1 MNDLIRTEKLFGGNK
16 IIIGS
21 PSSDLILESLG
32 KIYIKTGKSTQ
43 LLDKVIQSLIQIND
57 KELIIISNDIE
68 LPYPGDGKLIFNPS
82 NNILYICIDGE
93 KLELIE
99 ASGKEG
105 NYVKKSGDRMSG
117 TLCLDNKDPL
127 RIQVTSL
134 IKNLNSEYLDGYKAD
149 ALAKKHEDEVI
160 DGKWIFEALQRFK
173 DKVIIDKSIGTE
185 SYQDGY
191 QGYGWKIDSKSNT
204 LTIDNII
211 VRKSMQ
217 VFELVVNKIR
227 ATNGTLWITNSATI
241 EEVTAVS
248 EESNND
254 NWHFSE
260 DRQNII
266 KGSEQYPIH
275 FSDNEKLWTEKIN
288 YITTVQDYKNKLL
301 KFESD
306 GEYQSYIIYDKFFKN
321 SNSYYIIKT
330 DEFVFLEGDL
340 IRCQKLIKSGIKYYD
355 AVVIRNI
362 KYDEYLIQLSENT
375 EIFKD
380 FDVSSNDKENEQDQD
395 IYMLP
400 QKTDVLVQ
408 FGNIFNVNRQGTFYI
423 TSSEIN
429 SPYAMVIS
437 GCNRPNYNEP
447 YSTPIF
453 NEDGSVKQE
462 NNKYKYEWVKSIKVR
477 LGKLDGQW
485 DNFYLDENGDSTIH
499 GWGLY
504 GQDVYLTG
512 EFHLNNGKTIVD
524 FAQDGILMK
533 FKNAGLEIKDI
544 IDNSVQPQNGWIVQM
559 YPQYAY
565 SLKIKDLDPRL
576 LEFEEGIPKYYTHL
590 GVKYTLT
597 KPGVYYQADCHLDEF
612 NWFIMIQEGES
623 KWNENKQGIILTAD
637 QVKIVN
643 PKDPNSKSI
652 SMFYFDETGKAW
664 FNTDMIAVSAI
675 INKNT
680 INSRYGFD
688 SDGNFKDGNFTNPLW
703 ALYDNGNGLLAGGNI
718 RWQTNGQLDI
728 RGVIHANYGDI
739 SGMYLTASSQNNYY
753 QYLRGKGLLLG
764 NSTLILNNNFWDGA
778 NSQEY
783 NISNNIQDDGQ
794 DHLQNI
800 SDMFNILNIDNPK
813 NFEQWQLKM
822 HYLKQRNYKQ
832 SSDSNFSKLLP
843 YDNGILIN
851 NFGIKQKVN
860 KQIFSYDSTI
870 LNITYSPVRFSN
882 DSRYVFSADA
892 AYNGYLNGAF
902 IGVYNFIINNR
913 YDGYKYIIIALDD
926 VIDKNPELGSFLIKG
941 IKQGNISIRTNYQPI
956 LVLDENKAY
965 KQPQYWYAVC
975 EEDENAIQVNNGSYG
990 QFSNWELQEISWDY
1004 LDHNNLPSVGFYQG
1018 YKNNAKEYH
1027 KYRWTNGTEDYRYG
1041 LVGTNVTEI
1050 QVIKNPTD
1058 EFKNKNKSITNWI
1071 NDTQKFYDVQP
1082 WHNLF
1087 TGLKFNDQTQ
1097 MFSSLASFR
1106 FQEENNIVGEESPL
1120 KLNLNEDQFIFNCI
1134 YPEAIT
1140 PTNATGRV
1148 FDRSRFTDDYYY
1160 NMNYAQL
1167 FKGFPY
1173 DIKDIKGIWK
1183 LQKLNSDGETYS
1195 NYTLQQSDLYETIN
1209 NYIKIAIGDDSSS
1222 NYGGFNLQI
1231 VYNE

>member
-1 MNDLIRTEKLFGGNK
+1 MNDLIKTEKLFGGNK

-117 TLCLDNKDPL
+117 TLYLDNKDPL

-217 VFELVVNKIR
+217 VFELVINKIR

-288 YITTVQDYKNKLL
+288 YITTAQDYKNKLL
-301 KFESD
+301 EFESD

-330 DEFVFLEGDL
+330 GEFVFLEGDL

-362 KYDEYLIQLSENT
+362 KFDEYLIQLSENT

-437 GCNRPNYNEP
+437 DCNRPNYNEP

-485 DNFYLDENGDSTIH
+485 DNFYLDENGNSTIH

-544 IDNSVQPQNGWIVQM
+544 TG
-559 YPQYAY
+559 
-565 SLKIKDLDPRL
+565 
-576 LEFEEGIPKYYTHL
+576 E
-590 GVKYTLT
+590 
-597 KPGVYYQADCHLDEF
+597 QA
-612 NWFIMIQEGES
+612 
-623 KWNENKQGIILTAD
+623 NKQGIILTAD

-643 PKDPNSKSI
+643 PKDPNSKNI

-664 FNTDMIAVSAI
+664 FNTDMIAINTI

-680 INSRYGFD
+680 INSNYGFD

-703 ALYDNGNGLLAGGNI
+703 ALYDNGHGLLAGGNI
-718 RWQTNGQLDI
+718 RWNTGGELDI

-739 SGMYLTASSQNNYY
+739 SGMYLTASFHNDQY

-778 NSQEY
+778 ISEGDD
-783 NISNNIQDDGQ
+783 ISNYIKADGK
-794 DHLQNI
+794 DYLQNI
-800 SDMFNILNIDNPK
+800 YDMFSTLNIDYPK

-822 HYLKQRNYKQ
+822 HNLKQRNYKQ
-832 SSDSNFSKLLP
+832 SSDSNASKLLP

-860 KQIFSYDSTI
+860 KQILSYDSTI
-870 LNITYSPVRFSN
+870 LNITYSPVRFNN
-882 DSRYVFSADA
+882 DYRYVFSADA

-941 IKQGNISIRTNYQPI
+941 IKQGNISIRANYQPI
-956 LVLDENKAY
+956 LVLDENKVY
-965 KQPQYWYAVC
+965 KQPQYWYSMSDN
-975 EEDENAIQVNNGSYG
+975 DENAIELNNGSYG
-990 QFSNWELQEISWDY
+990 QFSNWELQEIPWDY
-1004 LDHNNLPSVGFYQG
+1004 LDHNNSANVGFYQG
-1018 YKNNAKEYH
+1018 YKSDAKEYH

-1041 LVGTNVTEI
+1041 LVGTNITEI
-1050 QVIKNPTD
+1050 QVIKKPTD

-1071 NDTQKFYDVQP
+1071 NDTQKLYDVQP

-1087 TGLKFNDQTQ
+1087 TGLKFNDQSQ

-1106 FQEENNIVGEESPL
+1106 FQEKNNIVGEESPL

-1140 PTNATGRV
+1140 PINATGRV
-1148 FDRSRFTDDYYY
+1148 FDRNRYIDDYYY
-1160 NMNYAQL
+1160 NMNYTQL

-1173 DIKDIKGIWK
+1173 NIKDIKGIWK

-1195 NYTLQQSDLYETIN
+1195 DYTLQQSDLYETIN

>member
-1 MNDLIRTEKLFGGNK
+1 MNDLVRTEKLFGGNK
-16 IIIGS
+16 TIVGS

-117 TLCLDNKDPL
+117 TLYLDNKDPL

-447 YSTPIF
+447 YPTPIF

-524 FAQDGILMK
+524 FAQEGILMK

-544 IDNSVQPQNGWIVQM
+544 
-559 YPQYAY
+559 
-565 SLKIKDLDPRL
+565 
-576 LEFEEGIPKYYTHL
+576 
-590 GVKYTLT
+590 
-597 KPGVYYQADCHLDEF
+597 QA
-612 NWFIMIQEGES
+612 
-623 KWNENKQGIILTAD
+623 NKQGIILTAD

-688 SDGNFKDGNFTNPLW
+688 SDGNFKDGDFTNPLW

-739 SGMYLTASSQNNYY
+739 SGMYLTASHYNDYY

-800 SDMFNILNIDNPK
+800 YDMFNILNIDYPK

-902 IGVYNFIINNR
+902 IGVYNFIINNH
-913 YDGYKYIIIALDD
+913 YDGYKYVIIALDD
-926 VIDKNPELGSFLIKG
+926 VIDKNPELGSFLING

-956 LVLDENKAY
+956 LVLDENKIY
-965 KQPQYWYAVC
+965 KQPQNWYTVS
-975 EEDENAIQVNNGSYG
+975 EEDENAIPVNNRGYG

-1018 YKNNAKEYH
+1018 YKSNAEEYH

-1050 QVIKNPTD
+1050 QVIKKPTD

-1071 NDTQKFYDVQP
+1071 NDTQKFYGVQP

-1087 TGLKFNDQTQ
+1087 TGLKFNDQSQ

-1106 FQEENNIVGEESPL
+1106 FQEKNNIVGEESPL

-1140 PTNATGRV
+1140 PINATGRV
-1148 FDRSRFTDDYYY
+1148 FDRSRFIDDYYY

-1173 DIKDIKGIWK
+1173 NIQDIKGIWK

-1209 NYIKIAIGDDSSS
+1209 NYIKIAIGYNSSS
-1222 NYGGFNLQI
+1222 SYGGFNLQI

>member
-117 TLCLDNKDPL
+117 TLYLDNKDPL

-217 VFELVVNKIR
+217 VFELVINKIR

-485 DNFYLDENGDSTIH
+485 DNFYLDENGNSTIH

-544 IDNSVQPQNGWIVQM
+544 
-559 YPQYAY
+559 
-565 SLKIKDLDPRL
+565 
-576 LEFEEGIPKYYTHL
+576 
-590 GVKYTLT
+590 
-597 KPGVYYQADCHLDEF
+597 QA
-612 NWFIMIQEGES
+612 
-623 KWNENKQGIILTAD
+623 NKQGIILTAD

-664 FNTDMIAVSAI
+664 FNTDMIATNAI

-739 SGMYLTASSQNNYY
+739 SGMYLTASHNNYY

-778 NSQEY
+778 NSNES
-783 NISNNIQDDGQ
+783 NISDNIKDDGQ
-794 DHLQNI
+794 DYLQNI
-800 SDMFNILNIDNPK
+800 DDMFNILNIDYPK

-902 IGVYNFIINNR
+902 IGVYNFIINDR
-913 YDGYKYIIIALDD
+913 YDGYKYVIIALDD

-975 EEDENAIQVNNGSYG
+975 EEDENAIQGNNGYG

-1018 YKNNAKEYH
+1018 YKSNAEEYH

-1050 QVIKNPTD
+1050 QVIKKPTD

-1140 PTNATGRV
+1140 PINATGRV
-1148 FDRSRFTDDYYY
+1148 FDRSRFSDDYYY

-1173 DIKDIKGIWK
+1173 NIKDIKGIWK

>member
-1 MNDLIRTEKLFGGNK
+1 MNDLIKTEKLFGGNK

-117 TLCLDNKDPL
+117 TLYLDNKDPL

-217 VFELVVNKIR
+217 VFELVINKIR

-288 YITTVQDYKNKLL
+288 YITTAQDYKNELL

-524 FAQDGILMK
+524 FAQEGILMK

-544 IDNSVQPQNGWIVQM
+544 TG
-559 YPQYAY
+559 
-565 SLKIKDLDPRL
+565 
-576 LEFEEGIPKYYTHL
+576 E
-590 GVKYTLT
+590 
-597 KPGVYYQADCHLDEF
+597 QA
-612 NWFIMIQEGES
+612 
-623 KWNENKQGIILTAD
+623 NKQGIILTAD
-637 QVKIVN
+637 QVKIAN

-652 SMFYFDETGKAW
+652 SMFYFDEAGKAW

-680 INSRYGFD
+680 INSKYGFD
-688 SDGNFKDGNFTNPLW
+688 SDGHFKDGNFTNPLW
-703 ALYDNGNGLLAGGNI
+703 ALYDNGHGLLAGGNI
-718 RWQTNGQLDI
+718 RWNTDGQLDI

-739 SGMYLTASSQNNYY
+739 SGMYLTASSHNDYY

-764 NSTLILNNNFWDGA
+764 NSTLILNNNFWNGTDD
-778 NSQEY
+778 EED
-783 NISNNIQDDGQ
+783 NISDNIQGDGK

-800 SDMFNILNIDNPK
+800 YDMFNTLSIDYPK
-813 NFEQWQLKM
+813 NFEQWQFKM
-822 HYLKQRNYKQ
+822 HNLKQRNYKQ
-832 SSDSNFSKLLP
+832 SSDSNASKLLP

-882 DSRYVFSADA
+882 DYKYVFSADA

-902 IGVYNFIINNR
+902 IGVYNFIVNDK

-956 LVLDENKAY
+956 LVLDENKVY
-965 KQPQYWYAVC
+965 KQPQCWYSMS
-975 EEDENAIQVNNGSYG
+975 EIDENAIEVNNGSSHG
-990 QFSNWELQEISWDY
+990 QFSNWELLEVSWDY
-1004 LDHNNLPSVGFYQG
+1004 LDHNNLPNVGFYQG
-1018 YKNNAKEYH
+1018 YKSDAKEYH

-1041 LVGTNVTEI
+1041 LVGTNITEI
-1050 QVIKNPTD
+1050 QVIKKPTD

-1071 NDTQKFYDVQP
+1071 NDTQKFYGVQP

-1087 TGLKFNDQTQ
+1087 TGLKFNDQSQ

-1106 FQEENNIVGEESPL
+1106 FQEKNNIVGEESPL

-1148 FDRSRFTDDYYY
+1148 FDRNRYIDDYYY
-1160 NMNYAQL
+1160 NMNYTQL

-1173 DIKDIKGIWK
+1173 NIKDIKGIWK

-1195 NYTLQQSDLYETIN
+1195 DYTLQQSDLYETIN
-1209 NYIKIAIGDDSSS
+1209 NYIKIAVGDDYTS

>member
-117 TLCLDNKDPL
+117 TLYLDNKDPL

-485 DNFYLDENGDSTIH
+485 DNFYLDENGNSTIH

-544 IDNSVQPQNGWIVQM
+544 TDDS
-559 YPQYAY
+559 
-565 SLKIKDLDPRL
+565 
-576 LEFEEGIPKYYTHL
+576 
-590 GVKYTLT
+590 
-597 KPGVYYQADCHLDEF
+597 
-612 NWFIMIQEGES
+612 
-623 KWNENKQGIILTAD
+623 KQGIILTAD

-664 FNTDMIAVSAI
+664 FNTDMIATSTI

-718 RWQTNGQLDI
+718 RWQANGQLDI
-728 RGVIHANYGDI
+728 RGVIHADYGDI
-739 SGMYLTASSQNNYY
+739 SGMYLTSSQNNYY

-783 NISNNIQDDGQ
+783 NISNNIQADGQ
-794 DHLQNI
+794 DRLQNI
-800 SDMFNILNIDNPK
+800 SDMFNILNIDYPK
-813 NFEQWQLKM
+813 DFEQWQLKM

-882 DSRYVFSADA
+882 DSSYVFSADA

-902 IGVYNFIINNR
+902 IGVYNFIINSY
-913 YDGYKYIIIALDD
+913 YDGYKYVIIALDD
-926 VIDKNPELGSFLIKG
+926 VIDKNPELGSFLING

-956 LVLDENKAY
+956 LVLDENKVY
-965 KQPQYWYAVC
+965 KQPQNWYTVC
-975 EEDENAIQVNNGSYG
+975 EEDENAIPGNNGGYG
-990 QFSNWELQEISWDY
+990 QFSNWELQELSWDY

-1018 YKNNAKEYH
+1018 YKSNAEEYH

-1050 QVIKNPTD
+1050 QVIKKPTD

-1087 TGLKFNDQTQ
+1087 TGLKFNDQSQ

-1106 FQEENNIVGEESPL
+1106 FQKENNIVGEESPL

-1140 PTNATGRV
+1140 PINATGRV
-1148 FDRSRFTDDYYY
+1148 FDRSRFIDDYYY

-1167 FKGFPY
+1167 FKRFPY

-1195 NYTLQQSDLYETIN
+1195 DYTLQQSDLYETIN

>member
-117 TLCLDNKDPL
+117 TLYLDNKDPL

-288 YITTVQDYKNKLL
+288 YITTAQDYKNKLL

-362 KYDEYLIQLSENT
+362 KFDEYLIQLSENT

-524 FAQDGILMK
+524 FAQEGILMK

-544 IDNSVQPQNGWIVQM
+544 
-559 YPQYAY
+559 
-565 SLKIKDLDPRL
+565 
-576 LEFEEGIPKYYTHL
+576 
-590 GVKYTLT
+590 
-597 KPGVYYQADCHLDEF
+597 QA
-612 NWFIMIQEGES
+612 
-623 KWNENKQGIILTAD
+623 NKQGIILTAD

-664 FNTDMIAVSAI
+664 FNTDMIATSAI

-680 INSRYGFD
+680 INSMYGFD
-688 SDGNFKDGNFTNPLW
+688 SDGHFKDGNFTNPLW

-718 RWQTNGQLDI
+718 RWQTDGQLDI

-739 SGMYLTASSQNNYY
+739 SGMYLTASYYDDNY

-800 SDMFNILNIDNPK
+800 SDMFNILNIDTPK

-882 DSRYVFSADA
+882 DSKYVFSADA

-902 IGVYNFIINNR
+902 IGVYNFIINNY
-913 YDGYKYIIIALDD
+913 YDGYKYVIIALDD
-926 VIDKNPELGSFLIKG
+926 VIDKNPELGSFLING

-956 LVLDENKAY
+956 LVLDENKVY
-965 KQPQYWYAVC
+965 KQPQNWYTVC
-975 EEDENAIQVNNGSYG
+975 GEDENAIPGNNGGYG
-990 QFSNWELQEISWDY
+990 QFSNWELQEMSWDY

-1018 YKNNAKEYH
+1018 YKSNAEEYH

-1050 QVIKNPTD
+1050 QVIKKPTD

-1071 NDTQKFYDVQP
+1071 NDTQKFYDAQP

-1106 FQEENNIVGEESPL
+1106 FQEKNNIVGEESPL

-1140 PTNATGRV
+1140 PINATGRV
-1148 FDRSRFTDDYYY
+1148 FDRSRFIDDYYY

-1173 DIKDIKGIWK
+1173 NIQDIKGIWK
-1183 LQKLNSDGETYS
+1183 LQKLNSDGKTYS

>member
-1 MNDLIRTEKLFGGNK
+1 MNDLIKTEKLFGGNK

-43 LLDKVIQSLIQIND
+43 LLDKVIQSLTQIDD

-117 TLCLDNKDPL
+117 TLYLDNKDPL

-217 VFELVVNKIR
+217 VFELVINKIR

-288 YITTVQDYKNKLL
+288 YITTAQDYKDKLL

-340 IRCQKLIKSGIKYYD
+340 IRCQKFIKSGIKYYD

-544 IDNSVQPQNGWIVQM
+544 TG
-559 YPQYAY
+559 
-565 SLKIKDLDPRL
+565 
-576 LEFEEGIPKYYTHL
+576 E
-590 GVKYTLT
+590 
-597 KPGVYYQADCHLDEF
+597 QA
-612 NWFIMIQEGES
+612 
-623 KWNENKQGIILTAD
+623 NKQGIILTAD

-652 SMFYFDETGKAW
+652 SMFYFDEAGKAW
-664 FNTDMIAVSAI
+664 FNTDMIAINTI

-680 INSRYGFD
+680 INSTYGFD

-703 ALYDNGNGLLAGGNI
+703 ALYDNGHGLLAGGNI
-718 RWQTNGQLDI
+718 RWNTDGQLDI

-739 SGMYLTASSQNNYY
+739 SGMYLTASFYNDYY

-764 NSTLILNNNFWDGA
+764 NSTLILNNNFWNGTDD
-778 NSQEY
+778 EEDD
-783 NISNNIQDDGQ
+783 ISKNIQGDGQ

-800 SDMFNILNIDNPK
+800 YDMFNTLSIDYPK
-813 NFEQWQLKM
+813 NFEQWQFKM
-822 HYLKQRNYKQ
+822 HNLKQRNYKQ
-832 SSDSNFSKLLP
+832 SSDSNASKLLP

-882 DSRYVFSADA
+882 DYKYVFSADA

-902 IGVYNFIINNR
+902 IGVYNFIVNNK

-956 LVLDENKAY
+956 LVLDENKVY
-965 KQPQYWYAVC
+965 KQPQCWYSMS
-975 EEDENAIQVNNGSYG
+975 EIDENAIEVNNGSSYG
-990 QFSNWELQEISWDY
+990 QFSNWELQEVSWDY
-1004 LDHNNLPSVGFYQG
+1004 LDHNNLPNVGFYQG
-1018 YKNNAKEYH
+1018 YKSDAKEYH

-1041 LVGTNVTEI
+1041 LVGTNITEI
-1050 QVIKNPTD
+1050 QVIKKPTD

-1071 NDTQKFYDVQP
+1071 NDTQKFYGVQP

-1087 TGLKFNDQTQ
+1087 TGLKFNDQSQ

-1106 FQEENNIVGEESPL
+1106 FQEKNNIVGEESPL

-1148 FDRSRFTDDYYY
+1148 FDRNRYIDDYYY
-1160 NMNYAQL
+1160 NMNYTQL
-1167 FKGFPY
+1167 FKWFPY
-1173 DIKDIKGIWK
+1173 NIKDIKGIWK

-1195 NYTLQQSDLYETIN
+1195 DYTLQQSDLYETIN
-1209 NYIKIAIGDDSSS
+1209 NYIKIAIGDDYTS

>member
-1 MNDLIRTEKLFGGNK
+1 MNDLVRTEKLFGGNK
-16 IIIGS
+16 TIVGS

-117 TLCLDNKDPL
+117 TLYLDNKDPL

-447 YSTPIF
+447 YPTPIF

-524 FAQDGILMK
+524 FAQEGILMK

-544 IDNSVQPQNGWIVQM
+544 
-559 YPQYAY
+559 
-565 SLKIKDLDPRL
+565 
-576 LEFEEGIPKYYTHL
+576 
-590 GVKYTLT
+590 
-597 KPGVYYQADCHLDEF
+597 QA
-612 NWFIMIQEGES
+612 
-623 KWNENKQGIILTAD
+623 NKQGIILTAD

-688 SDGNFKDGNFTNPLW
+688 SDGHFKDGDFTNPLW

-739 SGMYLTASSQNNYY
+739 SGMYLTASHYNDYY

-783 NISNNIQDDGQ
+783 NISNNIQGDGQ

-800 SDMFNILNIDNPK
+800 SDMFNILNIDYPK

-882 DSRYVFSADA
+882 NSRYVFSADA

-902 IGVYNFIINNR
+902 IGVYNFIINDY
-913 YDGYKYIIIALDD
+913 YDGYKYVIIALDD
-926 VIDKNPELGSFLIKG
+926 VIDKNPELGSFLING

-956 LVLDENKAY
+956 LVLDENKVY
-965 KQPQYWYAVC
+965 KQPQNWYTVS
-975 EEDENAIQVNNGSYG
+975 EKDENAIPVNNGGYG
-990 QFSNWELQEISWDY
+990 QFSNWELQEMSWNY

-1018 YKNNAKEYH
+1018 YKSNVEEYH
-1027 KYRWTNGTEDYRYG
+1027 KYRWTNGTKDYRYG
-1041 LVGTNVTEI
+1041 LVGTNVTET
-1050 QVIKNPTD
+1050 QVIKKPTD

-1071 NDTQKFYDVQP
+1071 NDTQRFFNVQP

-1087 TGLKFNDQTQ
+1087 TGLKFNDQSQ

-1106 FQEENNIVGEESPL
+1106 FQEKNNIVGEESPL

-1140 PTNATGRV
+1140 PINATGRV
-1148 FDRSRFTDDYYY
+1148 FDRSRFIDDYYY

-1173 DIKDIKGIWK
+1173 NIQDIKGIWK

>member
-117 TLCLDNKDPL
+117 TLYLDNKDPL

-217 VFELVVNKIR
+217 VFELVINKIR

-485 DNFYLDENGDSTIH
+485 DNFYLDENGNSTIH

-512 EFHLNNGKTIVD
+512 EFHLNNGKTVVD

-544 IDNSVQPQNGWIVQM
+544 
-559 YPQYAY
+559 
-565 SLKIKDLDPRL
+565 
-576 LEFEEGIPKYYTHL
+576 
-590 GVKYTLT
+590 
-597 KPGVYYQADCHLDEF
+597 QA
-612 NWFIMIQEGES
+612 
-623 KWNENKQGIILTAD
+623 NKQGIILTAD

-664 FNTDMIAVSAI
+664 FNTDMIATNAI

-703 ALYDNGNGLLAGGNI
+703 ALYDKGNGLLAGGNI
-718 RWQTNGQLDI
+718 RWNTDGQLDI
-728 RGVIHANYGDI
+728 RGIIHANYGDI
-739 SGMYLTASSQNNYY
+739 SGMYLTASSYDNYY

-778 NSQEY
+778 NSKES
-783 NISNNIQDDGQ
+783 NISDNIKDDGQ

-800 SDMFNILNIDNPK
+800 DDMFNILNIDYPK

-902 IGVYNFIINNR
+902 IGVYNFIINDR
-913 YDGYKYIIIALDD
+913 YDGYKYVIIALDD

-975 EEDENAIQVNNGSYG
+975 EEDENAIQGNNGYG

-1018 YKNNAKEYH
+1018 YKSNAKEYH

-1050 QVIKNPTD
+1050 QVIKKPTD

-1140 PTNATGRV
+1140 PINATGRV
-1148 FDRSRFTDDYYY
+1148 FDRSRFSDDYYY

>member
-117 TLCLDNKDPL
+117 TLYLDNKDPL

-217 VFELVVNKIR
+217 VFELVINKIR

-248 EESNND
+248 QESNNG

-288 YITTVQDYKNKLL
+288 YITTAQDYKNKLL

-400 QKTDVLVQ
+400 QKTDALVQ

-512 EFHLNNGKTIVD
+512 EFHLNNGKTVVD
-524 FAQDGILMK
+524 FAQEGILMK

-544 IDNSVQPQNGWIVQM
+544 
-559 YPQYAY
+559 
-565 SLKIKDLDPRL
+565 
-576 LEFEEGIPKYYTHL
+576 
-590 GVKYTLT
+590 
-597 KPGVYYQADCHLDEF
+597 QA
-612 NWFIMIQEGES
+612 
-623 KWNENKQGIILTAD
+623 NKQGIILTAD

-643 PKDPNSKSI
+643 PKDPNSNSI

-664 FNTDMIAVSAI
+664 FNTDMIATSAI

-688 SDGNFKDGNFTNPLW
+688 SDGHFKDGNFTNPLW

-718 RWQTNGQLDI
+718 RWQTDGQLDI

-739 SGMYLTASSQNNYY
+739 SGMYLTASYYNNYY

-783 NISNNIQDDGQ
+783 NISNNIQGDGQ

-882 DSRYVFSADA
+882 DSKYVFSADA

-902 IGVYNFIINNR
+902 IGVYNFIINNY
-913 YDGYKYIIIALDD
+913 YDGYKYVIIALDD
-926 VIDKNPELGSFLIKG
+926 VIDKNPELGSFLING

-956 LVLDENKAY
+956 LVLDENKVY
-965 KQPQYWYAVC
+965 KQPQYWYTVC
-975 EEDENAIQVNNGSYG
+975 KEDENAIQGNGGYG

-1004 LDHNNLPSVGFYQG
+1004 LDHNNLPNVGFYQG
-1018 YKNNAKEYH
+1018 YKSDAKEYH

-1041 LVGTNVTEI
+1041 LVGTNITEI
-1050 QVIKNPTD
+1050 QVIKKPTD
-1058 EFKNKNKSITNWI
+1058 EFKNKNKSITTWI
-1071 NDTQKFYDVQP
+1071 NDTQRFYDVQP

-1173 DIKDIKGIWK
+1173 NIQDIKGIWK

>member
-117 TLCLDNKDPL
+117 TLYLDNKDPL

-380 FDVSSNDKENEQDQD
+380 FDVSSNDKENEQDYD

-477 LGKLDGQW
+477 VGKLDGQW
-485 DNFYLDENGDSTIH
+485 DNFYLDENGNSPIH

-512 EFHLNNGKTIVD
+512 EFHLNNGKTVVD
-524 FAQDGILMK
+524 FAQEGILMK

-544 IDNSVQPQNGWIVQM
+544 IDDSVQPQNGWSVQM
-559 YPQYAY
+559 YPQYAD
-565 SLKIKDLDPRL
+565 SSKIKDLDPRL

-597 KPGVYYQADCHLDEF
+597 KPGVYYQADCNLDEF

-623 KWNENKQGIILTAD
+623 KWNTNKQGIILTAD

-643 PKDPNSKSI
+643 K
-652 SMFYFDETGKAW
+652 
-664 FNTDMIAVSAI
+664 
-675 INKNT
+675 INGENHIT
-680 INSRYGFD
+680 AL
-688 SDGNFKDGNFTNPLW
+688 FKDGYLSSDLIKATKIQSINKIGDYLAWSLNEDGSGNLCGNSIHWNKDGDMSIKNVNIEGFFGQPFKYMETLENNNSFNDIIEIISDPITNETKEI
-703 ALYDNGNGLLAGGNI
+703 DRSEDFKNGNILLVHSNDAILKLPFNTNMSGKIVRISSAYDKEGLLNVGVTRINAPEKM
-718 RWQTNGQLDI
+718 WFFENG
-728 RGVIHANYGDI
+728 VKY
-739 SGMYLTASSQNNYY
+739 
-753 QYLRGKGLLLG
+753 
-764 NSTLILNNNFWDGA
+764 NS
-778 NSQEY
+778 
-783 NISNNIQDDGQ
+783 
-794 DHLQNI
+794 
-800 SDMFNILNIDNPK
+800 
-813 NFEQWQLKM
+813 
-822 HYLKQRNYKQ
+822 
-832 SSDSNFSKLLP
+832 
-843 YDNGILIN
+843 
-851 NFGIKQKVN
+851 
-860 KQIFSYDSTI
+860 
-870 LNITYSPVRFSN
+870 
-882 DSRYVFSADA
+882 
-892 AYNGYLNGAF
+892 
-902 IGVYNFIINNR
+902 
-913 YDGYKYIIIALDD
+913 
-926 VIDKNPELGSFLIKG
+926 
-941 IKQGNISIRTNYQPI
+941 ISISREFI
-956 LVLDENKAY
+956 
-965 KQPQYWYAVC
+965 
-975 EEDENAIQVNNGSYG
+975 
-990 QFSNWELQEISWDY
+990 ELI
-1004 LDHNNLPSVGFYQG
+1004 G
-1018 YKNNAKEYH
+1018 Y
-1027 KYRWTNGTEDYRYG
+1027 GTEDVFFGYVVLSRNNFMTQNSYG
-1041 LVGTNVTEI
+1041 SLFYFLGSLYCDDGSIIYQKTFDKTTFTSKKLSDGYYTITLPSEWTFHDTNDI
-1050 QVIKNPTD
+1050 GIILSPMGIKNQ
-1058 EFKNKNKSITNWI
+1058 EAKLYASIVKI
-1071 NDTQKFYDVQP
+1071 
-1082 WHNLF
+1082 
-1087 TGLKFNDQTQ
+1087 
-1097 MFSSLASFR
+1097 
-1106 FQEENNIVGEESPL
+1106 ENNTLFIQTADDAS
-1120 KLNLNEDQFIFNCI
+1120 LNSGKF
-1134 YPEAIT
+1134 
-1140 PTNATGRV
+1140 
-1148 FDRSRFTDDYYY
+1148 
-1160 NMNYAQL
+1160 QL
-1167 FKGFPY
+1167 FIYNNNQQGYFTEA
-1173 DIKDIKGIWK
+1173 D
-1183 LQKLNSDGETYS
+1183 
-1195 NYTLQQSDLYETIN
+1195 YTLDLKPTI
-1209 NYIKIAIGDDSSS
+1209 II
-1222 NYGGFNLQI
+1222 
-1231 VYNE
+1231 

>member
-1 MNDLIRTEKLFGGNK
+1 MNDLVRTEKLFGGNK
-16 IIIGS
+16 TIVGS

-99 ASGKEG
+99 ASRKEG
-105 NYVKKSGDRMSG
+105 KYVKKSGDRMSG
-117 TLCLDNKDPL
+117 TLYLDNKDPL

-485 DNFYLDENGDSTIH
+485 DNFYLDENGNSTIH

-524 FAQDGILMK
+524 FAQEGILMK

-544 IDNSVQPQNGWIVQM
+544 
-559 YPQYAY
+559 
-565 SLKIKDLDPRL
+565 
-576 LEFEEGIPKYYTHL
+576 
-590 GVKYTLT
+590 
-597 KPGVYYQADCHLDEF
+597 QA
-612 NWFIMIQEGES
+612 
-623 KWNENKQGIILTAD
+623 NKQGIILTAD

-664 FNTDMIAVSAI
+664 FNTDMIATSAI

-688 SDGNFKDGNFTNPLW
+688 SDGHFKDGNFTNPLW

-718 RWQTNGQLDI
+718 RWQTDGQLDI

-739 SGMYLTASSQNNYY
+739 SGMYLTASSYNNYY

-783 NISNNIQDDGQ
+783 NISNNIQGDGQ

-913 YDGYKYIIIALDD
+913 YDGYKYVIIALDD

-956 LVLDENKAY
+956 LVLDENKVY
-965 KQPQYWYAVC
+965 KQPQNWYTVS
-975 EEDENAIQVNNGSYG
+975 EKDESAIPGNNGGYG
-990 QFSNWELQEISWDY
+990 QFSNWELQEMSWDY

-1018 YKNNAKEYH
+1018 YKSNAEEYH
-1027 KYRWTNGTEDYRYG
+1027 KYRWTNGTKDYRYG

-1050 QVIKNPTD
+1050 QVIKKPTD

-1071 NDTQKFYDVQP
+1071 NDSQKFYGVQP

-1087 TGLKFNDQTQ
+1087 TGLKFNDQSQ

-1106 FQEENNIVGEESPL
+1106 FQEKNNIVGEESPL

-1140 PTNATGRV
+1140 PINATGRV
-1148 FDRSRFTDDYYY
+1148 FDRSRFNDDYYY

-1173 DIKDIKGIWK
+1173 NIKDIKGIWK

-1209 NYIKIAIGDDSSS
+1209 NYIKIAIGYGSSS

>member
-1 MNDLIRTEKLFGGNK
+1 MNDLIRTENLLGGNK
-16 IIIGS
+16 TIVGS
-21 PSSDLILESLG
+21 PNTDLILESLG
-32 KIYIKTGKSTQ
+32 KVYVKYGKSIQ
-43 LLDKVIQSLIQIND
+43 LIDKVIKGIASSSEESIVITS
-57 KELIIISNDIE
+57 SNDIE
-68 LPYPGDGKLIFNPS
+68 YPGDGKLIYNTTNS
-82 NNILYICIDGE
+82 LLSICIDGQ
-93 KLELIE
+93 LIPLIE

-105 NYVKKSGDRMSG
+105 AYVKKTGDRMSG
-117 TLCLDNKDPL
+117 TLYLDNKKPL
-127 RIQVTSL
+127 NVTSTSL
-134 IKNLNSEYLDGYKAD
+134 IQNLNSEYVGGYKEED
-149 ALAKKHEDEVI
+149 LAKKHEDEII
-160 DGKWIFEALQRFK
+160 DGRWTFDELQRFK
-173 DKVIIDKSIGTE
+173 KKVVIDQSIGTDL
-185 SYQDGY
+185 YQDGY
-191 QGYGWKIDSKSNT
+191 QGFGWRIDSKSNT

-211 VRKSMQ
+211 VRKAMY
-217 VFELVVNKIR
+217 VYELVVNKIR
-227 ATNGTLWITNSATI
+227 ATNGTLWITNSATL
-241 EEVTAVS
+241 EEAFRVS
-248 EESNND
+248 DDLNSAS
-254 NWHFSE
+254 WHFSE
-260 DRQNII
+260 DRTKVIN
-266 KGSEQYPIH
+266 KGIEYLIH
-275 FSDNEKLWTEKIN
+275 TKDNEKLWTESIN
-288 YITTVQDYKNKLL
+288 YVADYLDYKDKLTE
-301 KFESD
+301 FEST
-306 GEYQSYIIYDKFFKN
+306 GTYSTYNIYNKFFAN
-321 SNSYYIIKT
+321 STGYYVVQT
-330 DEFVFLEGDL
+330 DETVFLEGDL
-340 IRCQKLIKSGIKYYD
+340 LRCQKVINHGIKYYE
-355 AVVIRNI
+355 AVVITTI
-362 KYDEYLIQLSENT
+362 SFDQYLIQLSE
-375 EIFKD
+375 
-380 FDVSSNDKENEQDQD
+380 SSQFYTD
-395 IYMLP
+395 IESGDELDMFP
-400 QKTDVLVQ
+400 QKTDVVVQ
-408 FGNIFNVNRQGTFYI
+408 FGNIFNKNRQGSFFI
-423 TSSEIN
+423 TSTEEN
-429 SPYAMVIS
+429 SPYAMVIAD
-437 GCNRPNYNEP
+437 CNRPNYNEP
-447 YSTPIF
+447 YVSPIF
-453 NEDGSVKQE
+453 KSDGTLLQVDS
-462 NNKYKYEWVKSIKVR
+462 KYKYEWIKSVKVR
-477 LGKLDGQW
+477 LGKLDKQW
-485 DNFYLDENGDSTIH
+485 DNFYLNEFGESTIK

-512 EFHLNNGKTIVD
+512 EFHLNNGQTIVD
-524 FAQDGILMK
+524 FAQDGILLK

-544 IDNSVQPQNGWIVQM
+544 IDDSVQPQNGWIVQM
-559 YPQYAY
+559 YPQYAD
-565 SLKIKDLDPRL
+565 SSKIKDLDPRL

-623 KWNENKQGIILTAD
+623 KWNTGEQANKQGIILTAD

-688 SDGNFKDGNFTNPLW
+688 SDGNFKDGDFTNPLW

-718 RWQTNGQLDI
+718 RWQTDGQLDI

-739 SGMYLTASSQNNYY
+739 SGMYLTASYYNDYY

-783 NISNNIQDDGQ
+783 NISDNIQGDGQ

-902 IGVYNFIINNR
+902 IGVYNFIINDH
-913 YDGYKYIIIALDD
+913 YDGYKYVIIALDD
-926 VIDKNPELGSFLIKG
+926 VIDKNPELGSFLING

-956 LVLDENKAY
+956 LVLDENKVY
-965 KQPQYWYAVC
+965 KQPQNWYTVS
-975 EEDENAIQVNNGSYG
+975 EEDENAIPVNNGGYG
-990 QFSNWELQEISWDY
+990 QFSNWELQEMSWDY
-1004 LDHNNLPSVGFYQG
+1004 LDHNNLPNVGFYQG
-1018 YKNNAKEYH
+1018 YKSNVEEYH

-1050 QVIKNPTD
+1050 QVIKKPTD

-1071 NDTQKFYDVQP
+1071 NDTQKFYNVQP

-1087 TGLKFNDQTQ
+1087 TGLKFNDQSQ
-1097 MFSSLASFR
+1097 MFSSLVSFR
-1106 FQEENNIVGEESPL
+1106 FQEKNNIVGEESPL

-1140 PTNATGRV
+1140 PINATGRV
-1148 FDRSRFTDDYYY
+1148 FDRSRFIDDYYY

-1173 DIKDIKGIWK
+1173 NIQDIKGIWK

-1222 NYGGFNLQI
+1222 NYGGFSLQI

>member
-117 TLCLDNKDPL
+117 TLYLDNKDPL

-217 VFELVVNKIR
+217 VFELVINKIR

-288 YITTVQDYKNKLL
+288 YITTAQDYKNKLL

-512 EFHLNNGKTIVD
+512 EFHLNNGKTVVD
-524 FAQDGILMK
+524 FAQEGILMK

-544 IDNSVQPQNGWIVQM
+544 
-559 YPQYAY
+559 
-565 SLKIKDLDPRL
+565 
-576 LEFEEGIPKYYTHL
+576 
-590 GVKYTLT
+590 
-597 KPGVYYQADCHLDEF
+597 QA
-612 NWFIMIQEGES
+612 
-623 KWNENKQGIILTAD
+623 NKQGIILTAD

-680 INSRYGFD
+680 INSMYGFD
-688 SDGNFKDGNFTNPLW
+688 SDGHFKDGNFTNPLW

-718 RWQTNGQLDI
+718 RWQTDGQLDI

-739 SGMYLTASSQNNYY
+739 SGMYLTASYYNDYY

-783 NISNNIQDDGQ
+783 NISNNIQGDGQ

-902 IGVYNFIINNR
+902 IGVYNFIINNY
-913 YDGYKYIIIALDD
+913 YDGYKYVIIALDD
-926 VIDKNPELGSFLIKG
+926 VIDKNPELGSFLING

-956 LVLDENKAY
+956 LVLDENKVY
-965 KQPQYWYAVC
+965 KQPQNWYTVC
-975 EEDENAIQVNNGSYG
+975 VEDENAIPGNNGGYG
-990 QFSNWELQEISWDY
+990 QFSNWELKEMSWDY

-1018 YKNNAKEYH
+1018 YKSNAEEYH

-1050 QVIKNPTD
+1050 QVIKKPTD

-1071 NDTQKFYDVQP
+1071 NDTQKFYDAQP

-1087 TGLKFNDQTQ
+1087 TGLKFNDQSQ

-1106 FQEENNIVGEESPL
+1106 FQEKNNIVGEESPL

-1140 PTNATGRV
+1140 PINATGRV
-1148 FDRSRFTDDYYY
+1148 FDRSRFIDDYYY

-1173 DIKDIKGIWK
+1173 NIQDIKGIWK
-1183 LQKLNSDGETYS
+1183 LQKLNSDGKTYS

>member
-1 MNDLIRTEKLFGGNK
+1 MNDLIKTEKLFGGNK

-117 TLCLDNKDPL
+117 TLYLDNKDPL

-217 VFELVVNKIR
+217 VFELVINKIR

-288 YITTVQDYKNKLL
+288 YITTAQDYKNELL

-524 FAQDGILMK
+524 FAQEGILMK

-544 IDNSVQPQNGWIVQM
+544 TG
-559 YPQYAY
+559 
-565 SLKIKDLDPRL
+565 
-576 LEFEEGIPKYYTHL
+576 E
-590 GVKYTLT
+590 
-597 KPGVYYQADCHLDEF
+597 QA
-612 NWFIMIQEGES
+612 
-623 KWNENKQGIILTAD
+623 NKQGIILTAD
-637 QVKIVN
+637 QVKIAN

-652 SMFYFDETGKAW
+652 SMFYFDEAGKAW

-680 INSRYGFD
+680 INSTYGFD

-703 ALYDNGNGLLAGGNI
+703 ALYDNGHGLLAGGNI
-718 RWQTNGQLDI
+718 RWNTDGQLDI

-739 SGMYLTASSQNNYY
+739 SGMYLTASSHNDYY

-764 NSTLILNNNFWDGA
+764 NSTLILNNNFWNGTDD
-778 NSQEY
+778 EED
-783 NISNNIQDDGQ
+783 NISDNIQGDGK

-800 SDMFNILNIDNPK
+800 YDMFNTLSIDYPK
-813 NFEQWQLKM
+813 NFEQWQFKM
-822 HYLKQRNYKQ
+822 HNLKQRNYKQ
-832 SSDSNFSKLLP
+832 SSDSNASKLLP

-882 DSRYVFSADA
+882 DYKYVFSADA

-902 IGVYNFIINNR
+902 IGVYNFIINNK

-956 LVLDENKAY
+956 LVLDENKVY
-965 KQPQYWYAVC
+965 KQPQCWYSMS
-975 EEDENAIQVNNGSYG
+975 EIDENAIEVNNGSSHG
-990 QFSNWELQEISWDY
+990 QFSNWELLEVSWDY
-1004 LDHNNLPSVGFYQG
+1004 LDHNNLPNVGFYQG
-1018 YKNNAKEYH
+1018 YKSDAKEYH

-1041 LVGTNVTEI
+1041 LVGTNITEI
-1050 QVIKNPTD
+1050 QVIKKPTD

-1071 NDTQKFYDVQP
+1071 NDTQKFYGVQP

-1087 TGLKFNDQTQ
+1087 TGLKFNDQSQ

-1106 FQEENNIVGEESPL
+1106 FQEKNNIVGEESPL

-1148 FDRSRFTDDYYY
+1148 FDRNRYIDDYYY
-1160 NMNYAQL
+1160 NMNYTQL

-1173 DIKDIKGIWK
+1173 NIKDIKGIWK

-1195 NYTLQQSDLYETIN
+1195 DYTLQQSDLYETIN
-1209 NYIKIAIGDDSSS
+1209 NYIKIAIGDDYTS

>member
-117 TLCLDNKDPL
+117 TLYLDNKDPL

-217 VFELVVNKIR
+217 VFELVINKIR

-288 YITTVQDYKNKLL
+288 YITTAQDYKNKLL

-400 QKTDVLVQ
+400 QKTDALVQ

-512 EFHLNNGKTIVD
+512 EFHLNNGKTVVD
-524 FAQDGILMK
+524 FAQEGILMK

-544 IDNSVQPQNGWIVQM
+544 
-559 YPQYAY
+559 
-565 SLKIKDLDPRL
+565 
-576 LEFEEGIPKYYTHL
+576 
-590 GVKYTLT
+590 
-597 KPGVYYQADCHLDEF
+597 QA
-612 NWFIMIQEGES
+612 
-623 KWNENKQGIILTAD
+623 NKQGIILTAD

-643 PKDPNSKSI
+643 PKDPNSNSI

-664 FNTDMIAVSAI
+664 FNTDMIATSAI

-688 SDGNFKDGNFTNPLW
+688 SDGHFKDGNFTNPLW

-718 RWQTNGQLDI
+718 RWQTDGQLDI

-739 SGMYLTASSQNNYY
+739 SGMYLTASYYNNYY

-783 NISNNIQDDGQ
+783 NISNNIQGDGQ

-882 DSRYVFSADA
+882 DSKYVFSADA

-902 IGVYNFIINNR
+902 IGVYNFIINNY
-913 YDGYKYIIIALDD
+913 YDGYKYVIIALDD
-926 VIDKNPELGSFLIKG
+926 VIDKNPELGSFLING

-956 LVLDENKAY
+956 LVLDENKVY
-965 KQPQYWYAVC
+965 KQPQYWYTVC
-975 EEDENAIQVNNGSYG
+975 KEDENAIQGNGGYG

-1004 LDHNNLPSVGFYQG
+1004 LDHNNLPNVGFYQG
-1018 YKNNAKEYH
+1018 YKSDAKEYH

-1041 LVGTNVTEI
+1041 LVGTNITEI
-1050 QVIKNPTD
+1050 QVIKKPTD
-1058 EFKNKNKSITNWI
+1058 EFKNKNKSITTWI
-1071 NDTQKFYDVQP
+1071 NDTQRFYDVQP

-1173 DIKDIKGIWK
+1173 NIQDIKGIWK

>member
-1 MNDLIRTEKLFGGNK
+1 MNDLVRTEKLFGGNK
-16 IIIGS
+16 TIVGS

-43 LLDKVIQSLIQIND
+43 LLDKVIQSLIKID
-57 KELIIISNDIE
+57 KSSIIVTDSDDYT
-68 LPYPGDGKLIFNPS
+68 YPGDGYLIYNS
-82 NNILYICIDGE
+82 KERILYICIDGQ
-93 KLELIE
+93 KLPLIE
-99 ASGKEG
+99 NIGDKDKVHQ
-105 NYVKKSGDRMSG
+105 YVKRSGDSMSG
-117 TLCLDNKDPL
+117 PL
-127 RIQVTSL
+127 EIKTIESPLKVTSNAL
-134 IKNLNSEYLDGYKAD
+134 NTNLNAEYLDGYKAD
-149 ALAKKHEDEVI
+149 DMAKKNVDEI
-160 DGKWIFEALQRFK
+160 IEGQWTYNNLQNFRNH
-173 DKVIIDKSIGTE
+173 IISNKTIGTKNF
-185 SYQDGY
+185 QDGY
-191 QGYGWKIDSKSNT
+191 QGFGWRIDSETNT

-211 VRKSMQ
+211 VRKAMY
-217 VFELVVNKIR
+217 VYELVINKIQ
-227 ATNGTLWITNSATI
+227 ATNGSLWVTNSGKI
-241 EEVTAVS
+241 EKVEYVQLGKNEVDYYHLENNNGQFTDK
-248 EESNND
+248 SNSYKLIHIAKDLSYDIIPD
-254 NWHFSE
+254 NPTE
-260 DRQNII
+260 YDLQ
-266 KGSEQYPIH
+266 
-275 FSDNEKLWTEKIN
+275 LWRTFIYKIN
-288 YITTVQDYKNKLL
+288 DTTS
-301 KFESD
+301 FEND
-306 GEYQSYIIYDKFFKN
+306 GNYETINIYDKYFKN
-321 SNSYYIIKT
+321 SNSFFVITIDDIIFKK
-330 DEFVFLEGDL
+330 GDL
-340 IRCQKLIKSGIKYYD
+340 IRCQKVIQNGIKTYD
-355 AVVIRNI
+355 AVVLANVTGAT
-362 KYDEYLIQLSENT
+362 YLIQISEANETFNKLIYNSKLENASDQPDT
-375 EIFKD
+375 EVVTIMSPNKD
-380 FDVSSNDKENEQDQD
+380 
-395 IYMLP
+395 
-400 QKTDVLVQ
+400 DVLVQ
-408 FGNIFNVNRQGTFYI
+408 YGNIFDTNRQGSFYI
-423 TSSEIN
+423 TSSDVN

-437 GCNRPNYNEP
+437 GANTPEYNVP
-447 YSTPIF
+447 YATPIF
-453 NEDGSVKQE
+453 NEYNSVKQE

-485 DNFYLDENGDSTIH
+485 DNFYLDENGNSTIH

-524 FAQDGILMK
+524 FAQDRILMK

-544 IDNSVQPQNGWIVQM
+544 TG
-559 YPQYAY
+559 
-565 SLKIKDLDPRL
+565 
-576 LEFEEGIPKYYTHL
+576 E
-590 GVKYTLT
+590 
-597 KPGVYYQADCHLDEF
+597 QA
-612 NWFIMIQEGES
+612 
-623 KWNENKQGIILTAD
+623 NKQGIILTAD

-664 FNTDMIAVSAI
+664 FNTDMIAVNAI

-688 SDGNFKDGNFTNPLW
+688 SDGDFKDGDFTNPLW
-703 ALYDNGNGLLAGGNI
+703 ALYANGNGLLAGGNI
-718 RWQTNGQLDI
+718 RWNTDGQLDI

-739 SGMYLTASSQNNYY
+739 SGMYLTASSYNNYY

-778 NSQEY
+778 NSYESDISK
-783 NISNNIQDDGQ
+783 NIKDDGQ

-800 SDMFNILNIDNPK
+800 SDMFNTLNIDYPK

-870 LNITYSPVRFSN
+870 LNITYSPVRFYN
-882 DSRYVFSADA
+882 DYRYVFSADA

-902 IGVYNFIINNR
+902 IGVYNFIINNS
-913 YDGYKYIIIALDD
+913 YDEYKYIIIALDD

-956 LVLDENKAY
+956 LVLDENKVY

-975 EEDENAIQVNNGSYG
+975 EEDENAIQGNNGGYG
-990 QFSNWELQEISWDY
+990 QFSNWELQEVSWDY
-1004 LDHNNLPSVGFYQG
+1004 LDHNNLPNVGFYQG
-1018 YKNNAKEYH
+1018 YKSNAKEYH

-1050 QVIKNPTD
+1050 QVIKKPTD
-1058 EFKNKNKSITNWI
+1058 EFKNKNTSITNWI
-1071 NDTQKFYDVQP
+1071 NDTQKFYGVQP

-1087 TGLKFNDQTQ
+1087 TGLKFNNQPQ

-1106 FQEENNIVGEESPL
+1106 FQEKNNIVGEESPL

-1140 PTNATGRV
+1140 PINATGRV
-1148 FDRSRFTDDYYY
+1148 FDRSRYNDDYYY

-1173 DIKDIKGIWK
+1173 NIKDIKGIWK

-1209 NYIKIAIGDDSSS
+1209 NYIKIAIRGDNNS

>member
-1 MNDLIRTEKLFGGNK
+1 MNDLIKTEKLFGGNK

-43 LLDKVIQSLIQIND
+43 LLDKVIQSLMQIND

-82 NNILYICIDGE
+82 NNILYICINGE

-117 TLCLDNKDPL
+117 TLYLDNKDPL

-217 VFELVVNKIR
+217 VFELVINKIR

-288 YITTVQDYKNKLL
+288 YITTAQDYKDKLL

-340 IRCQKLIKSGIKYYD
+340 IRCQKFIKSGIKYYD

-524 FAQDGILMK
+524 FAQEGILMK

-544 IDNSVQPQNGWIVQM
+544 TG
-559 YPQYAY
+559 
-565 SLKIKDLDPRL
+565 
-576 LEFEEGIPKYYTHL
+576 E
-590 GVKYTLT
+590 
-597 KPGVYYQADCHLDEF
+597 QA
-612 NWFIMIQEGES
+612 
-623 KWNENKQGIILTAD
+623 NKQGIILTAD

-680 INSRYGFD
+680 INSKYGFD
-688 SDGNFKDGNFTNPLW
+688 SYGHFKDGNFTNPLW
-703 ALYDNGNGLLAGGNI
+703 ALYDNGHGLLAGGNI
-718 RWQTNGQLDI
+718 RWNTDGQLDI

-739 SGMYLTASSQNNYY
+739 SGMYLTASFYNDYY

-778 NSQEY
+778 NSKEDDISD
-783 NISNNIQDDGQ
+783 NIYGDGQ

-800 SDMFNILNIDNPK
+800 CDMFDTLNIGYPK

-822 HYLKQRNYKQ
+822 HNLKQRNYKQ
-832 SSDSNFSKLLP
+832 SSDSNASKLLP

-870 LNITYSPVRFSN
+870 LNITYSPVRFNN
-882 DSRYVFSADA
+882 DYSYVFSADA

-902 IGVYNFIINNR
+902 IGVYNFIINNK

-956 LVLDENKAY
+956 LVLDENKVY
-965 KQPQYWYAVC
+965 KQPQYWYAMS
-975 EEDENAIQVNNGSYG
+975 EKDENAIEVNNGSSYG
-990 QFSNWELQEISWDY
+990 QFSNWELQEIPWDY
-1004 LDHNNLPSVGFYQG
+1004 LDLNNLPNVGFYQG
-1018 YKNNAKEYH
+1018 YKSDAKEYH

-1041 LVGTNVTEI
+1041 LVGTNITEI
-1050 QVIKNPTD
+1050 QVVKKPTD
-1058 EFKNKNKSITNWI
+1058 EFKNKNPSITNWI

-1087 TGLKFNDQTQ
+1087 TGLKFNDQSQ

-1106 FQEENNIVGEESPL
+1106 FQEKNNIVGEESPL

-1140 PTNATGRV
+1140 PINATGRV
-1148 FDRSRFTDDYYY
+1148 FDRNRYIDDYYY
-1160 NMNYAQL
+1160 NMNYTQL

-1173 DIKDIKGIWK
+1173 NIKDIKGIWK

-1195 NYTLQQSDLYETIN
+1195 DYTLQQSDLYETIN
-1209 NYIKIAIGDDSSS
+1209 NYIKIAVGDDYTS

>member
-1 MNDLIRTEKLFGGNK
+1 MNDLVRTEKLFGGNK

-117 TLCLDNKDPL
+117 TLYLDNKDPL

-149 ALAKKHEDEVI
+149 ALAKKHKDEVI

-217 VFELVVNKIR
+217 VFELVINKIR

-485 DNFYLDENGDSTIH
+485 DNFYLDENGNSTIH

-524 FAQDGILMK
+524 FAQEGILMK

-544 IDNSVQPQNGWIVQM
+544 IDDSVQ
-559 YPQYAY
+559 A
-565 SLKIKDLDPRL
+565 
-576 LEFEEGIPKYYTHL
+576 
-590 GVKYTLT
+590 
-597 KPGVYYQADCHLDEF
+597 
-612 NWFIMIQEGES
+612 
-623 KWNENKQGIILTAD
+623 NKQGIILTAD

-664 FNTDMIAVSAI
+664 FNTDMIATSTI

-688 SDGNFKDGNFTNPLW
+688 SDGNFKDGDFTNPLW
-703 ALYDNGNGLLAGGNI
+703 ALYDNGHGLLAGGNI
-718 RWQTNGQLDI
+718 RWQTNGQVDI

-739 SGMYLTASSQNNYY
+739 SGMYLTASYYDNNY

-764 NSTLILNNNFWDGA
+764 NSTLVLNNNFWDGA
-778 NSQEY
+778 NSQEN

-794 DHLQNI
+794 DRLQNI
-800 SDMFNILNIDNPK
+800 SDMFNILNIDYPK

-870 LNITYSPVRFSN
+870 LNITYSPVRFWNNYS
-882 DSRYVFSADA
+882 YVFSADA

-902 IGVYNFIINNR
+902 IGVYNFIVNNK
-913 YDGYKYIIIALDD
+913 YDGQKYVIIALDD

-956 LVLDENKAY
+956 LVLDENKVY

-975 EEDENAIQVNNGSYG
+975 EEDENAIQGNNGGYG

-1004 LDHNNLPSVGFYQG
+1004 LDHNNLPNVGFYQG

-1071 NDTQKFYDVQP
+1071 NDTQKFYGVQP

-1087 TGLKFNDQTQ
+1087 TGLKFNNQSQ

-1140 PTNATGRV
+1140 PINATGRV

-1173 DIKDIKGIWK
+1173 NIKDIKGIWK

-1195 NYTLQQSDLYETIN
+1195 DYTLQQSDLYETIN
-1209 NYIKIAIGDDSSS
+1209 NYIKIAIGDYSSS
-1222 NYGGFNLQI
+1222 YYGGFNLQI

>member
-117 TLCLDNKDPL
+117 TLYLDNKDPL

-362 KYDEYLIQLSENT
+362 KFDEYLIQLSENT

-544 IDNSVQPQNGWIVQM
+544 
-559 YPQYAY
+559 
-565 SLKIKDLDPRL
+565 
-576 LEFEEGIPKYYTHL
+576 
-590 GVKYTLT
+590 
-597 KPGVYYQADCHLDEF
+597 QA
-612 NWFIMIQEGES
+612 
-623 KWNENKQGIILTAD
+623 NKQGIILTAD

-778 NSQEY
+778 NSQEN
-783 NISNNIQDDGQ
+783 NISNNIKDDGQ

-1106 FQEENNIVGEESPL
+1106 FQEENNVVGEESPL

>member
-1 MNDLIRTEKLFGGNK
+1 MNDLVRTEKLFGGNK
-16 IIIGS
+16 TIVGS

-117 TLCLDNKDPL
+117 TLYLDNKDPL

-447 YSTPIF
+447 YPTPIF

-544 IDNSVQPQNGWIVQM
+544 
-559 YPQYAY
+559 
-565 SLKIKDLDPRL
+565 
-576 LEFEEGIPKYYTHL
+576 
-590 GVKYTLT
+590 
-597 KPGVYYQADCHLDEF
+597 QA
-612 NWFIMIQEGES
+612 
-623 KWNENKQGIILTAD
+623 NKQGIILTAD

-643 PKDPNSKSI
+643 PKDPNSNSI

-664 FNTDMIAVSAI
+664 FNTDMIATSAI

-680 INSRYGFD
+680 ITSRYGFD
-688 SDGNFKDGNFTNPLW
+688 SDGNFKDGDFTNPLW

-718 RWQTNGQLDI
+718 RWQTDGQLDI

-739 SGMYLTASSQNNYY
+739 SGMYLTASHYNDYY

-783 NISNNIQDDGQ
+783 NISNNIQGDGQ

-902 IGVYNFIINNR
+902 IGVYNFIINNS

-926 VIDKNPELGSFLIKG
+926 VIDKNPELGSFLING

-956 LVLDENKAY
+956 LVLDENKVY
-965 KQPQYWYAVC
+965 KQPQNWYTVC
-975 EEDENAIQVNNGSYG
+975 EEDENAIPVNNGGYG

-1018 YKNNAKEYH
+1018 YKSNAEEYH

-1050 QVIKNPTD
+1050 QVIKKPTD

-1087 TGLKFNDQTQ
+1087 TGLKFNDQSQ

-1106 FQEENNIVGEESPL
+1106 FQEKNNIVGEESPL

-1140 PTNATGRV
+1140 PINATGRV
-1148 FDRSRFTDDYYY
+1148 FDRSRFIDDYYY

-1173 DIKDIKGIWK
+1173 NIQDIKGIWK

>member
-117 TLCLDNKDPL
+117 TLYLDNKDPL

-217 VFELVVNKIR
+217 VFELVINKIR

-288 YITTVQDYKNKLL
+288 YITTAQDYKNELL

-340 IRCQKLIKSGIKYYD
+340 IRCQKFIKSGIKYYD

-544 IDNSVQPQNGWIVQM
+544 TG
-559 YPQYAY
+559 
-565 SLKIKDLDPRL
+565 
-576 LEFEEGIPKYYTHL
+576 E
-590 GVKYTLT
+590 
-597 KPGVYYQADCHLDEF
+597 QA
-612 NWFIMIQEGES
+612 
-623 KWNENKQGIILTAD
+623 NKQGIILTAD

-643 PKDPNSKSI
+643 PKDNQSM
-652 SMFYFDETGKAW
+652 SMFTFTEDNKAV
-664 FNTDMIAVSAI
+664 FNTDLIVTGEI
-675 INKNT
+675 ICKNT
-680 INSRYGFD
+680 MYSQYTFD
-688 SDGNFKDGNFTNPLW
+688 ADGCFENIQQSSNAVTNPLW
-703 ALYDNGNGLLAGGNI
+703 ALYDEGHGMLAGGNI
-718 RWQTNGQLDI
+718 RWQKDGQLDI
-728 RGVIHANYGDI
+728 RGVIHATYGDI
-739 SGMYLTASSQNNYY
+739 AGMYLTTIKGYDQYKYFKTDGLILGNGALITNTGIWNDSDGIESSLTIDEKGQDTSKRLCSMFLNINDTDWKTLIRKLKTINYTQEETPATAYYYDNGYY
-753 QYLRGKGLLLG
+753 QDYKVG
-764 NSTLILNNNFWDGA
+764 NL
-778 NSQEY
+778 
-783 NISNNIQDDGQ
+783 
-794 DHLQNI
+794 
-800 SDMFNILNIDNPK
+800 M
-813 NFEQWQLKM
+813 
-822 HYLKQRNYKQ
+822 
-832 SSDSNFSKLLP
+832 P
-843 YDNGILIN
+843 YDNGLLVSQY
-851 NFGIKQKVN
+851 GIKQKKN
-860 KQIFSYDSTI
+860 KQILSYDSTL
-870 LNITYSPVRFSN
+870 LNLTYIPLKLDDN
-882 DSRYVFSADA
+882 ADSIYAADT
-892 AYNGYLNGAF
+892 AYNGYFNGAN
-902 IGVYNFIINNR
+902 IGIYNFVVKNV
-913 YDGYKYIIIALDD
+913 YDTSDVNIIIALDD
-926 VIDKNPELGSFLIKG
+926 IADKNTEFMDFLIYG
-941 IKQGNISIRTNYQPI
+941 IQQGNIQFKVQSLPI
-956 LVLDENKAY
+956 MVLDKTKRYQKISELEY
-965 KQPQYWYAVC
+965 FSQEDDSPIEVTS
-975 EEDENAIQVNNGSYG
+975 EEGTHVYG
-990 QFSNWELQEISWDY
+990 KFKNWELKKYFSSDFDVQKNPIQGW
-1004 LDHNNLPSVGFYQG
+1004 YQG
-1018 YKNNAKEYH
+1018 YKNDIKQYNKF
-1027 KYRWTNGTEDYRYG
+1027 KWNNSDSNRIRYG
-1041 LVGTNVTEI
+1041 IPANFEIPI
-1050 QVIKNPTD
+1050 QVIGPPDDAYRTKYPNYNWVTG
-1058 EFKNKNKSITNWI
+1058 ETNVYGE
-1071 NDTQKFYDVQP
+1071 TPY
-1082 WHNLF
+1082 HNLF
-1087 TGLKFNDQTQ
+1087 SGKSLQGSTNYATLKR
-1097 MFSSLASFR
+1097 FR
-1106 FQEENNIVGEESPL
+1106 FKSRTKIVGEQNPYS
-1120 KLNLNEDQFIFNCI
+1120 LNLNTGQFVFNCV
-1134 YPEAIT
+1134 YPEAISAKT
-1140 PTNATGRV
+1140 PNGNVFKDDFAENRIYGRNTNYTALFTG
-1148 FDRSRFTDDYYY
+1148 FNKPTGGII
-1160 NMNYAQL
+1160 Q
-1167 FKGFPY
+1167 
-1173 DIKDIKGIWK
+1173 KDSYTWQ
-1183 LQKLNSDGETYS
+1183 LQKRDSNGNYS
-1195 NYTLQQSDLYETIN
+1195 NYKLQDQDLIETIE
-1209 NYIKIAIGDDSSS
+1209 NYIVITTSDDSTVNHS
-1222 NYGGFNLQI
+1222 GFSLQI
-1231 VYNE
+1231 IYNE

>member
-117 TLCLDNKDPL
+117 TLYLDNKDPL

-362 KYDEYLIQLSENT
+362 KFDEYLIQLSENT

-544 IDNSVQPQNGWIVQM
+544 
-559 YPQYAY
+559 
-565 SLKIKDLDPRL
+565 
-576 LEFEEGIPKYYTHL
+576 
-590 GVKYTLT
+590 
-597 KPGVYYQADCHLDEF
+597 QA
-612 NWFIMIQEGES
+612 
-623 KWNENKQGIILTAD
+623 NKQGIILTAD

-778 NSQEY
+778 NSQEN
-783 NISNNIQDDGQ
+783 NISNNIKDDGQ

-1050 QVIKNPTD
+1050 QVIKKPTD

-1106 FQEENNIVGEESPL
+1106 FQEENNVVGEESPL